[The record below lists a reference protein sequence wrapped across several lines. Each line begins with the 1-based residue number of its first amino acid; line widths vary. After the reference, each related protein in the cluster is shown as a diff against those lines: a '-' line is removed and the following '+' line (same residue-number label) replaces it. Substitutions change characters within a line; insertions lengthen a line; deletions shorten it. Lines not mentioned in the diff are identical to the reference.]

1 MKTTL
6 ITALLVALFAVHAA
20 EPTVCLD
27 AAPFAT
33 HSLQEV
39 LQSASDL
46 GLKTIVAHEHLRF
59 SKEEQAARLTPAL
72 DQAQRQ
78 AVKASL
84 EAAGVKL
91 SAGQFASPAD
101 AHGWAE
107 LAQFAAELGMRY
119 LISTPVAANVASAAD
134 ACAARKIT
142 LVLPCAALPVS
153 ANDLDALAAAVAALP
168 GNVGLCLDFVACRQA
183 GLDPALVLATLDR
196 RVAIIRLNDAAPA
209 GGEGLP
215 LASSD
220 DSSVQ
225 RLFQTLRRLNWSGL
239 LSISHD
245 RPDYG
250 AIRQSV
256 LFTNL
261 CLKTPVDKITDLR
274 QPIMTTTIADT
285 WALLDSQNP
294 GHWPKPKVVDTSM
307 YRNAISGDNV
317 VTTASSPG
325 FNDREN
331 PAMAFDQDA
340 KTKYCTP
347 FPTPWLQAQF
357 TQALSTPI
365 RAYAITTAND
375 APARDP
381 RQWQLLSST
390 DGESWTSI
398 DSRQDVAWFGR
409 FEKALFVL
417 KEPAAGPFF
426 RLQIEANSGDKS
438 FQIAELE
445 LFITAAGTAP

>member
-6 ITALLVALFAVHAA
+6 ITALLVTLLAVHAA
-20 EPTVCLD
+20 EPTVGLD
-27 AAPFAT
+27 AAPFTT

-46 GLKTIVAHEHLRF
+46 GLKTIVAHGQLRI
-59 SKEEQAARLTPAL
+59 SREEQAARLTPAL
-72 DQAQRQ
+72 NQAQRQ

-84 EAAGVKL
+84 KAVGVTL
-91 SAGQFASPAD
+91 AAGQFAAPAD

-107 LAQFAAELGMRY
+107 LARFAAELGMRHV
-119 LISTPVAANVASAAD
+119 ISTPAAADLATAAD

-142 LVLPCAALPVS
+142 LVLPCPALPGAS
-153 ANDLDALAAAVAALP
+153 NKLDSLTAAVAALP
-168 GNVGLCLDFVACRQA
+168 SAVGICLDLVACRQA
-183 GLDPALVLATLDR
+183 GLDPALVLATLGHHI
-196 RVAIIRLNDAAPA
+196 AIIRLNDADLA
-209 GGEGLP
+209 GGKGLP
-215 LASSD
+215 LASGD

-225 RLFQTLRRLNWSGL
+225 RLFQTMRRLDWSGL
-239 LSISHD
+239 LSFTHD

-261 CLKTPVDKITDLR
+261 CLKTPADKITGLR
-274 QPIMTTTIADT
+274 PPIMTTHIADT

-307 YRNAISGDNV
+307 YRNAISGDKV
-317 VTTASSPG
+317 IITASSPG
-325 FNDREN
+325 FNDREG
-331 PAMAFDQDA
+331 PAMAFDQDT

-347 FPTPWLQAQF
+347 PPTPWLQAQF

-375 APARDP
+375 APGRDP
-381 RQWQLLSST
+381 GQWQLLSSA
-390 DGESWTSI
+390 DGESWTVI
-398 DSRQDVAWFGR
+398 DRQENVAWFGR
-409 FEKALFVL
+409 FEKALFEL

-445 LFITAAGTAP
+445 LFIPADSTAP